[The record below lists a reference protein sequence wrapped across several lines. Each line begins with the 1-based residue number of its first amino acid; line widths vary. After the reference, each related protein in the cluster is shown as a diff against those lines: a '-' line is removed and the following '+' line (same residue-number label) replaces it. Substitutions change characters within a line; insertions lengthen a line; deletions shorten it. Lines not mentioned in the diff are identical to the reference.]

1 MLKLKTL
8 LMSGAGAAMAL
19 AATAAAAQVPGGTD
33 VSSQP
38 PPAKAQVGKTAT
50 EVGEV
55 VVTGTLIRG
64 VAPVGTNV
72 LAVTHADVVS
82 TGVMSTD
89 QILSTVPVI
98 TTQFNSVP
106 TVGTTVGVSTIRP
119 NIRNIGAAGG
129 TTTLVLMDG
138 HNLVGAGVL
147 QTTPDAGVIPPGVIQ
162 RVEVMPDGGS
172 SIYGADALGGI
183 INFITRKSMEGVEA
197 DAHVGFAD
205 NYEADEVNVTGGHRW
220 DGGSLLLSYD
230 YRSNTDLLGG
240 DRSYYRENLTS
251 KGGSDYRGD
260 ACNPG
265 NINANNVNYALPG
278 LTANTVNQCDTD
290 LYNDLVPSEQQN
302 SLFISG
308 SQDLSSR
315 LKFDVTGYW
324 TDRLTRS
331 VSPQDATTGALITAA
346 NPYFRSIGGA
356 FFETASYNYASVYGN
371 TVTNST
377 DLDEFGITPTL
388 TYDVGNGWEAKFMAN
403 YGRSDTQVHE
413 PQINAV
419 AESAALAGTTTATAL
434 DPYDIA
440 LTNPTVLNAIHNYE
454 DYGRNIQQLAEG
466 RVIVD
471 GPLMSLP
478 GGELRLAAGMQYSY
492 ESSDALFATAAPGD
506 LTGASAAS
514 ATRNVL
520 AEFGELLVPIVGSG
534 NSFTGVQA
542 LSLDLSLRHDQ
553 YSDFGG
559 TTNPKVGFTYEPFHG
574 FTVRGNYGTSF
585 NAPSL
590 ADSTGAVDTRSEVL
604 SFSPFIKPGDSL
616 ANLLRPTVV
625 LAGGTPGLKPQTAHT
640 YSVGGDWR
648 PDQVPGL
655 DLSLTYW
662 NASVYKEIGLVPF
675 TSPLMFTTP
684 AYSQYYIINPTL
696 AQAEAL
702 TNGKPVNGAPSI
714 AALYAGG
721 PATSPYI
728 LIDARRKN
736 LGNEFLDG
744 LDFSASYAYPTSFG
758 QLQAAVSGTYT
769 LDRNSQAPGE
779 SALFNE
785 LTQGVSQ
792 LSLTGSLGAVVGPF
806 TARASIDYS
815 AGFKVEGVTN
825 QTHVGAFDPINLYF
839 AYNLAGGSALLHDTL
854 LTLNIDN
861 VFDQNPAFENIS
873 GGIGN
878 GSTLGRFVN
887 FGLHKKF

>member
-839 AYNLAGGSALLHDTL
+839 AYNLAGGPALLHDTL

-887 FGLHKKF
+887 LGLHKKF

>member
-1 MLKLKTL
+1 MLKFKIL

-38 PPAKAQVGKTAT
+38 PPAKPQAGKAT

-72 LAVTHADVVS
+72 LAVTHTDIVS
-82 TGVMSTD
+82 TGAMSTD

-106 TVGTTVGVSTIRP
+106 TVGTTVGISTIRP

-240 DRSYYRENLTS
+240 DRSYYRQNLTS
-251 KGGSDYRGD
+251 KGGSDFRGD

-265 NINANNVNYALPG
+265 NITANGVNYALPG
-278 LTANTVNQCDTD
+278 LTANTLNQCDTD

-302 SLFISG
+302 SLFVSG

-315 LKFDVTGYW
+315 LKFEVTGYW

-331 VSPQDATTGALITAA
+331 VSPQDATTGATITAA
-346 NPYFRSIGGA
+346 NPYFQSIGGA

-377 DLDEFGITPTL
+377 DLDEFGVTPTL
-388 TYDVGNGWEAKFMAN
+388 TYDAGNGWEAKFLAN

-440 LTNPTVLNAIHNYE
+440 QTNPTVLNAIHNYE

-492 ESSDALFATAAPGD
+492 QSSDALFATAAPGD
-506 LTGASAAS
+506 LNGAATANAS
-514 ATRNVL
+514 RNVL

-574 FTVRGNYGTSF
+574 FTIRGNYGTSF

-590 ADSTGAVDTRSEVL
+590 ADSTGAVDTRAEVI
-604 SFSPFIKPGDSL
+604 SVSPFIKPGDSFL
-616 ANLLRPTVV
+616 NLFRPTIV

-648 PDQVPGL
+648 PDQVAGL

-684 AYSQYYIINPTL
+684 AYAQYYIVNPTL
-696 AQAEAL
+696 AQAQAL
-702 TNGKPVNGAPSI
+702 VGNKIVNGAPSI
-714 AALYAGG
+714 AALYAAG
-721 PATSPYI
+721 PALSPYI
-728 LIDARRKN
+728 IIDARRKN

-744 LDFSASYAYPTSFG
+744 LDFNASYAYPTSFG
-758 QLQAAVSGTYT
+758 QLLAAVSGTYT
-769 LDRNSQAPGE
+769 LDRNNQAPGE

-785 LTQGVSQ
+785 LTQGVSR
-792 LSLTGSLGAVVGPF
+792 LSLTGSLGAMVGPF
-806 TARASIDYS
+806 TARVSIDYT
-815 AGFKVEGVTN
+815 AGFNVAGVAN
-825 QTHVGAFDPINLYF
+825 QTHVGAFDPINLYL
-839 AYNLAGGSALLHDTL
+839 AYNIVGGPALLHDTS

-887 FGLHKKF
+887 LGLHKKF